1 MGRKN
6 RNRHHHQEHREHHH
20 EHQDHHHH
28 HHGHGGGEIESTG
41 EPQSSGESHGACPPY
56 ISPTGRHLADYPVET
71 AHETPDD
78 REERRLE
85 TIDEQLDKLSLEP
98 HDEDVQIDRYRAQHL
113 TPTRAGKPHEM
124 IDDEITTTVADFHTE
139 KTPAGGVVVN
149 PLAHTKAGFKQ
160 GNQARH
166 AAFKRILGLPDDAL
180 TVSPVSGGQKK

>member
-1 MGRKN
+1 VNIITSIR
-6 RNRHHHQEHREHHH
+6 
-20 EHQDHHHH
+20 
-28 HHGHGGGEIESTG
+28 ITTIITTG
-41 EPQSSGESHGACPPY
+41 TAAVKSSRQANPCP
-56 ISPTGRHLADYPVET
+56 RVKAMAHLADYPVET

-85 TIDEQLDKLSLEP
+85 TVDEQLDKLNLAP

-124 IDDEITTTVADFHTE
+124 IDDEITTVVADFHTE